1 MSTEAL
7 KKSGS
12 KEAKNSKSGFSKW
25 IVDNVIYLVL
35 ILLVVG
41 IVVASPDFLS
51 MTNLINILSQASSR
65 VIIALGVAGILI
77 LAGTDLSAGRM
88 VGLAA
93 VVSASMLQASDYA
106 YKMYP
111 HLHELPLFVPIII
124 AMLAT
129 GFISAISGV
138 IVAKFHVPP
147 FIATLGMMIVVYGTS
162 SIYFDR
168 PPYGAQPIGGLSEK
182 FTTFAQRGIKLG
194 QYEFPYLIFYAIIVS
209 LIIWVIWNKT
219 QLGKNMYAIGG
230 NPEAAKV
237 SGVNVAKN
245 IIIIYMIAGLLY
257 GFTGVLEAGRVGS
270 ATNNTGNMYEMDAI
284 AACVVGGVSLTGGI
298 GTVPGIVTGVLIFQV
313 INYGLA
319 FLGVSPYIQF
329 IVKGL
334 IIIVAVAFDMRK
346 HAKKK

>member
-1 MSTEAL
+1 MDMNTQAS
-7 KKSGS
+7 KKSS
-12 KEAKNSKSGFSKW
+12 ISKW
-25 IVDNVIYLVL
+25 LVDNVIYVVL

-41 IVVASPDFLS
+41 IVAASPDFLS
-51 MTNLINILSQASSR
+51 MTNLINILSQSSSR
-65 VIIALGVAGILI
+65 IIIALGVAGILI
-77 LAGTDLSAGRM
+77 TAGTDLSAGRM

-93 VVSASMLQASDYA
+93 VISASMLQAGDYA
-106 YKMYP
+106 YRMYP
-111 HLHELPLFVPIII
+111 NLLELPLIVPIVI
-124 AMLAT
+124 AMVAT
-129 GFISAISGV
+129 GLISALNGV

-147 FIATLGMMIVVYGTS
+147 FIATLGMMIGVYGLT

-168 PPYGAQPIGGLSEK
+168 PPYGAQPIGGLSK
-182 FTTFAQRGIKLG
+182 AFTTFAQRGIKIG
-194 QYEFPYLIFYAIIVS
+194 QYEFPYLIIYALIVS
-209 LIIWVIWNKT
+209 LVIWVIWNKT

-237 SGVNVAKN
+237 SGVNVARN
-245 IIIIYMIAGLLY
+245 LIIIYTIAGLLY
-257 GFTGVLEAGRVGS
+257 GLTGTLEAGRVGS
-270 ATNNTGNMYEMDAI
+270 ATNNTGNMYELDAI
-284 AACVVGGVSLTGGI
+284 AACVVGGVSLSGGI
-298 GTVPGIVTGVLIFQV
+298 GTVPGVITGVLIFQV

>member
-1 MSTEAL
+1 MDKIASQKT
-7 KKSGS
+7 
-12 KEAKNSKSGFSKW
+12 NISKW
-25 IVDNVIYLVL
+25 LVDNVIYVVLVL
-35 ILLVVG
+35 LVIG
-41 IVVASPDFLS
+41 IVIASPDFLS
-51 MTNLINILSQASSR
+51 ITNFLNIISQSSSR
-65 VIIALGVAGILI
+65 IIIALGVAGILI
-77 LAGTDLSAGRM
+77 TAGTDLSAGRL

-111 HLHELPLFVPIII
+111 NLIELPLIVPILV
-124 AMLAT
+124 AMAVT
-129 GFISAISGV
+129 GLLGAINGIV
-138 IVAKFHVPP
+138 VAKFHVPP
-147 FIATLGMMIVVYGTS
+147 FIATLGSMIGVYGIT

-168 PPYGAQPIGGLSEK
+168 PPYGAQPIGGLSES
-182 FTTFAQRGIKLG
+182 FTTFAQRGIPFG
-194 QYEFPYLIFYAIIVS
+194 QYELPYLVIYA
-209 LIIWVIWNKT
+209 LITSVVIWVLWNKT

-237 SGVNVAKN
+237 SGVNVARN
-245 IIIIYMIAGLLY
+245 IIIIYLIAGLLY
-257 GFTGVLEAGRVGS
+257 GFAGTLEAGRVGS
-270 ATNNTGNMYEMDAI
+270 ATNNTGNMYELDAI
-284 AACVVGGVSLTGGI
+284 AACVVGGVSLSGGI
-298 GTVPGIVTGVLIFQV
+298 GTVPGVITGVLIFQI

>member
-1 MSTEAL
+1 MSKVATHL
-7 KKSGS
+7 K
-12 KEAKNSKSGFSKW
+12 NLNTKW
-25 IVDNVIYLVL
+25 LVDNVIYVVL
-35 ILLVVG
+35 FLLVVG
-41 IVVASPDFLS
+41 IVIASPDFLS
-51 MTNLINILSQASSR
+51 ITNFINILSQSSSR
-65 VIIALGVAGILI
+65 IIIALGVAGILI
-77 LAGTDLSAGRM
+77 TAGTDLSAGRL

-93 VVSASMLQASDYA
+93 VISASLLQASDYA
-106 YKMYP
+106 YRMYP
-111 HLHELPLFVPIII
+111 DLPELPLIVPILI
-124 AMLAT
+124 AMMAT
-129 GFISAISGV
+129 GLLGALNGV
-138 IVAKFHVPP
+138 IVAKLHVPP
-147 FIATLGMMIVVYGTS
+147 FIATLGMMIAIYGLT

-168 PPYGAQPIGGLSEK
+168 PPYGAQPVGGLSK
-182 FTTFAQRGIKLG
+182 NFTTFAQKGIPIG
-194 QYEFPYLIFYAIIVS
+194 EYEIPFLVIYAIIAS

-257 GFTGVLEAGRVGS
+257 GFSGALEAGRVGS
-270 ATNNTGNMYEMDAI
+270 ATNNTGNMYELDAI
-284 AACVVGGVSLTGGI
+284 AACVVGGVSLSGGI
-298 GTVPGIVTGVLIFQV
+298 GTVPGVIVGVLIFQI

-334 IIIVAVAFDMRK
+334 IIIVAVAFDMRR

>member
-1 MSTEAL
+1 MNTQAS
-7 KKSGS
+7 KKP
-12 KEAKNSKSGFSKW
+12 NVSKW
-25 IVDNVIYLVL
+25 LVDNVIYVVL

-41 IVVASPDFLS
+41 IVIASPDFLS
-51 MTNLINILSQASSR
+51 VTNLINILSQSSSR
-65 VIIALGVAGILI
+65 IIIALGVAGILI
-77 LAGTDLSAGRM
+77 TAGTDLSAGRM

-93 VVSASMLQASDYA
+93 VISASLLQAGDYA

-111 HLHELPLFVPIII
+111 NLPELPLFVPIII
-124 AMLAT
+124 AMVAT
-129 GFISAISGV
+129 GLVSTLNGV

-147 FIATLGMMIVVYGTS
+147 FIATLGMMIGVYGLT

-182 FTTFAQRGIKLG
+182 FTTFAQRGIPIG
-194 QYEFPYLIFYAIIVS
+194 QYELPYLVIYALITTA
-209 LIIWVIWNKT
+209 IIWVIWNKT

-237 SGVNVAKN
+237 SGVNVARN
-245 IIIIYMIAGLLY
+245 LIIIYMIAGLLY
-257 GFTGVLEAGRVGS
+257 GFSGTLEAGRVGS
-270 ATNNTGNMYEMDAI
+270 ATNNTGNMYELDAI
-284 AACVVGGVSLTGGI
+284 AACVVGGVSLSGGI
-298 GTVPGIVTGVLIFQV
+298 GTVPGVVTGVLIFQI

-334 IIIVAVAFDMRK
+334 IIVVAVAFDMRK

>member
-1 MSTEAL
+1 MNTQATKRSTIT
-7 KKSGS
+7 
-12 KEAKNSKSGFSKW
+12 KW
-25 IVDNVIYLVL
+25 LFDNVIYVFL
-35 ILLVVG
+35 ILLVIG
-41 IVVASPDFLS
+41 IVIASPDFLS
-51 MTNLINILSQASSR
+51 MTNLINILSQSSSR
-65 VIIALGVAGILI
+65 IIIALGIAGILI
-77 LAGTDLSAGRM
+77 LGGTDLSAGRM

-93 VVSASMLQASDYA
+93 VVSASLLQAGDYA

-111 HLHELPLFVPIII
+111 NLPELPLFVPIII
-124 AMLAT
+124 AMLVT
-129 GFISAISGV
+129 GLFGTLNGFIVS
-138 IVAKFHVPP
+138 KFHVPP
-147 FIATLGMMIVVYGTS
+147 FIATLGMMIGVYGIT

-168 PPYGAQPIGGLSEK
+168 PPYGAQPIGGLSES
-182 FTTFAQRGIKLG
+182 FTTFAQKGIKLG
-194 QYEFPYLIFYAIIVS
+194 QYEFPFLILYAIVFSI
-209 LIIWVIWNKT
+209 IIWVMWNKT

-257 GFTGVLEAGRVGS
+257 GFSGTLEAGRVGS
-270 ATNNTGNMYEMDAI
+270 ATNNTGNMYELDAI
-284 AACVVGGVSLTGGI
+284 AACVVGGVSLSGGI
-298 GTVPGIVTGVLIFQV
+298 GTVPGVITGVLIFQV

-329 IVKGL
+329 IVKGA

>member
-1 MSTEAL
+1 MNTQATKRSTIT
-7 KKSGS
+7 
-12 KEAKNSKSGFSKW
+12 KW
-25 IVDNVIYLVL
+25 LFDNVIYVFL
-35 ILLVVG
+35 ILLVIG
-41 IVVASPDFLS
+41 IVIASPDFLS
-51 MTNLINILSQASSR
+51 MTNLINILSQSSSR
-65 VIIALGVAGILI
+65 IIIALGIAGILI
-77 LAGTDLSAGRM
+77 LGGTDLSAGRM

-93 VVSASMLQASDYA
+93 VVSASLLQAGDYA

-111 HLHELPLFVPIII
+111 NLPELPLFVPIII
-124 AMLAT
+124 AMLVT
-129 GFISAISGV
+129 GLFGTLNGFIVS
-138 IVAKFHVPP
+138 KFHVPP
-147 FIATLGMMIVVYGTS
+147 FIATLGMMIGVYGIT

-168 PPYGAQPIGGLSEK
+168 PPYGAQPIGGLSES
-182 FTTFAQRGIKLG
+182 FTTFAQKGIKLG
-194 QYEFPYLIFYAIIVS
+194 QYEFPFLILYAIAFSI
-209 LIIWVIWNKT
+209 IIWVMWNKT

-257 GFTGVLEAGRVGS
+257 GFSGTLEAGRVGS
-270 ATNNTGNMYEMDAI
+270 ATNNTGNMYELDAI
-284 AACVVGGVSLTGGI
+284 AACVVGGVSLSGGI
-298 GTVPGIVTGVLIFQV
+298 GTVPGVITGVLIFQV

-329 IVKGL
+329 IVKGA

>member
-1 MSTEAL
+1 MNTYAS
-7 KKSGS
+7 KKS
-12 KEAKNSKSGFSKW
+12 NVSKW
-25 IVDNVIYLVL
+25 LVDNVIYVVL

-41 IVVASPDFLS
+41 IVIASPDFLS
-51 MTNLINILSQASSR
+51 VTNLINILSQSSSR
-65 VIIALGVAGILI
+65 IIIALGVAGILI
-77 LAGTDLSAGRM
+77 TAGTDLSAGRM

-93 VVSASMLQASDYA
+93 VISASLLQAGDYA

-111 HLHELPLFVPIII
+111 NLPELPLFIPILI
-124 AMLAT
+124 AMAAT
-129 GFISAISGV
+129 GFVATLNGV

-147 FIATLGMMIVVYGTS
+147 FIATLGMMIGVYGLT

-182 FTTFAQRGIKLG
+182 FTIFAQRGIPIG
-194 QYEFPYLIFYAIIVS
+194 EYELPYLVIYALITTA
-209 LIIWVIWNKT
+209 IIWVMWNKT

-237 SGVNVAKN
+237 SGVNVARN

-257 GFTGVLEAGRVGS
+257 GFSGTLEAGRVGS
-270 ATNNTGNMYEMDAI
+270 ATNNTGNMYELDAI
-284 AACVVGGVSLTGGI
+284 AACVVGGVSLSGGI
-298 GTVPGIVTGVLIFQV
+298 GTVPGVVTGVLIFQI

-334 IIIVAVAFDMRK
+334 IIVVAVAFDMRK

>member
-1 MSTEAL
+1 MNTQATKRSTIT
-7 KKSGS
+7 
-12 KEAKNSKSGFSKW
+12 KW
-25 IVDNVIYLVL
+25 LFDNVIYVFL
-35 ILLVVG
+35 ILLVIG
-41 IVVASPDFLS
+41 IVIASPDFLS
-51 MTNLINILSQASSR
+51 MTNLINILSQSSSR
-65 VIIALGVAGILI
+65 IIIALGIAGILI
-77 LAGTDLSAGRM
+77 LGGTDLSAGRM

-93 VVSASMLQASDYA
+93 VVSASLLQAGDYA

-111 HLHELPLFVPIII
+111 NLPELPLFVPIII
-124 AMLAT
+124 AMLVT
-129 GFISAISGV
+129 GLFGTLNGFIVS
-138 IVAKFHVPP
+138 KFHVPP
-147 FIATLGMMIVVYGTS
+147 FIATLGMMIGVYGIT

-168 PPYGAQPIGGLSEK
+168 PPYGAQPIGGLSES
-182 FTTFAQRGIKLG
+182 FTTFAQKGIKFG
-194 QYEFPYLIFYAIIVS
+194 QYEFPYLILYAIAFSI
-209 LIIWVIWNKT
+209 IIWVLWNKT

-257 GFTGVLEAGRVGS
+257 GFSGTLEAGRVGS
-270 ATNNTGNMYEMDAI
+270 ATNNTGNMYELDAI
-284 AACVVGGVSLTGGI
+284 AACVVGGVSLSGGI
-298 GTVPGIVTGVLIFQV
+298 GTVPGVITGVLIFQV

-329 IVKGL
+329 IVKGA

>member
-1 MSTEAL
+1 MNTQAT
-7 KKSGS
+7 KKSTIV
-12 KEAKNSKSGFSKW
+12 KW
-25 IVDNVIYLVL
+25 LFDNVIYVFL
-35 ILLVVG
+35 ILLVIG
-41 IVVASPDFLS
+41 IVIASPDFLS
-51 MTNLINILSQASSR
+51 MTNLINILSQSSSR
-65 VIIALGVAGILI
+65 IIIALGIAGILI
-77 LAGTDLSAGRM
+77 LGGTDLSAGRM

-93 VVSASMLQASDYA
+93 VVSASLLQAGDYA

-111 HLHELPLFVPIII
+111 NLPELPLFVPIII
-124 AMLAT
+124 AMLVT
-129 GFISAISGV
+129 GLFGTLNGFIVS
-138 IVAKFHVPP
+138 KFHVPP
-147 FIATLGMMIVVYGTS
+147 FIATLGMMIGVYGIT

-168 PPYGAQPIGGLSEK
+168 PPYGAQPIGGLSES
-182 FTTFAQRGIKLG
+182 FTIFAQKGIKLG
-194 QYEFPYLIFYAIIVS
+194 QYEFPYLILYAIAFSI
-209 LIIWVIWNKT
+209 IIWVLWNKT

-257 GFTGVLEAGRVGS
+257 GFSGTLEAGRVGS
-270 ATNNTGNMYEMDAI
+270 ATNNTGNMYELDAI
-284 AACVVGGVSLTGGI
+284 AACVVGGVSLSGGI
-298 GTVPGIVTGVLIFQV
+298 GTVPGVITGVLIFQV

-329 IVKGL
+329 IVKGA